1 MNWNLKISLQALPPN
16 PNSTRWNQGFS
27 LRIFSKDYSFKI
39 PLPNTGKYAPKNIH
53 LIFYGVFFFPSF
65 HSKTISLENFY
76 AFAINYLLCNLT
88 VYGKPMVNGAMC
100 FFLSLTCGNV
110 TSLPQ
115 LESVLLGTL
124 PRAWTDRTVWFCPT
138 WYHKEIHVTS
148 VLRQC
153 LLGTFVFPFAIH
165 LWWAGSSL
173 LEKRKHGPL
182 FLFGASPIMSS
193 CEVELGLFCW
203 DNCMMVQQ
211 KLGLYSLPGT
221 VWRKKSIFWPPIYFS
236 ICLKFCINNAK

>member
-1 MNWNLKISLQALPPN
+1 MESPWWMEQCASFSLLHVVMSLLCLSWNLCSWGLCPEPGQ
-16 PNSTRWNQGFS
+16 TEQFS
-27 LRIFSKDYSFKI
+27 FVQPGIIMKF
-39 PLPNTGKYAPKNIH
+39 
-53 LIFYGVFFFPSF
+53 
-65 HSKTISLENFY
+65 
-76 AFAINYLLCNLT
+76 
-88 VYGKPMVNGAMC
+88 
-100 FFLSLTCGNV
+100 
-110 TSLPQ
+110 
-115 LESVLLGTL
+115 
-124 PRAWTDRTVWFCPT
+124 
-138 WYHKEIHVTS
+138 HVTS

-221 VWRKKSIFWPPIYFS
+221 VWRKKKHFLASYLFFYLSEI
-236 ICLKFCINNAK
+236 LHQ